1 MNWSVGFI
9 LAFGIVLPVGIGL
22 GLGAYRAAQ
31 SPKVMAEA
39 AALMVRSVMPLLSE
53 LVLKRNTPEVE
64 QRMRECYR
72 RGGRWDNFKK
82 RCVDHR

>member
-1 MNWSVGFI
+1 MDWSVGFI
-9 LAFGIVLPVGIGL
+9 LAVGIVLPVGIGL

-39 AALMVRSVMPLLSE
+39 AALIFRSALPILSE
-53 LVLKRNTPEVE
+53 LVLKRNTPAVE
-64 QRMRECYR
+64 RQMQECHR
-72 RGGRWDNFKK
+72 RGMRWDNFKK